1 MYVHLKNENFSRKK
15 GIKFVSKFSIFIHL
29 QKSSKRWRNKKRG
42 CKKTVMNLI
51 WGNER
56 VMMLCML
63 CMSASHENLHRELNT
78 VTVMRFCRQTKTRRQ
93 NKEVAITARRI
104 TVRYK
109 CRIFP
114 YDCWVCTYILYIYH
128 RTLLIHIPISLW
140 QIVPIWF
147 LRNFWHLAEAPI
159 DAVLCTDTA

>member
-1 MYVHLKNENFSRKK
+1 
-15 GIKFVSKFSIFIHL
+15 
-29 QKSSKRWRNKKRG
+29 
-42 CKKTVMNLI
+42 MNLI

-78 VTVMRFCRQTKTRRQ
+78 VTVMRFCRQTKTRRH

-114 YDCWVCTYILYIYH
+114 YDCWVCTYVHFMYH
-128 RTLLIHIPISLW
+128 RTLLVHIPISLW

-147 LRNFWHLAEAPI
+147 LRNFWHLDRSPYWCGTLYRHSLIWAHLSFKGKSRKRNATG
-159 DAVLCTDTA
+159 AVKAIN